1 MEYNE
6 EENRLL
12 DIMKRK
18 DFKAISKN
26 EVISL
31 ANGLANIR
39 PEVAKEIVAQFPEL
53 SNLIGNEM
61 NEYHNILSDIID
73 SDDDSLN
80 RFYNLADKEMDN
92 TSAVMTDYYQLAN
105 DVRCDISKC
114 LSEPGLS
121 LEEKQE
127 LLDREERILEKVSK
141 KEEEIRQEKR
151 EIVNEADKKD
161 SEKRKFDWG
170 IIETASCVV
179 LFGIG
184 IGLTA
189 LGGEIKIPDF
199 KK

>member
-6 EENRLL
+6 EENKLL

-18 DFKAISKN
+18 DFKAISKK

-31 ANGLANIR
+31 ANDLANIR
-39 PEVAKEIVAQFPEL
+39 PEVASEIIAQFPEL
-53 SNLIGNEM
+53 SNLISSEM
-61 NEYHNILSDIID
+61 SEYHNILSDIID

-80 RFYNLADKEMDN
+80 RFYNLADKEMDY
-92 TSAVMTDYYQLAN
+92 TSTAMSDYYQFAN
-105 DVRCDISKC
+105 DVRCDISRC

-121 LEEKQE
+121 LEEKQA
-127 LLDREERILEKVSK
+127 LLDREERILEEVSK
-141 KEEEIRQEKR
+141 KEEETRQEKR
-151 EIVNEADKKD
+151 EIVYEADKKD
-161 SEKRKFDWG
+161 SEKRKIDWS
-170 IIETASCVV
+170 IIEAASCVI
-179 LFGIG
+179 LFGLG